1 MLSYF
6 ITLLRRSWR
15 MFVAVSK
22 VMLPVMVIVQIAQE
36 FGVVDMVGR
45 LIAPAMSLLNLPPEA
60 GIIWTTTMLTG
71 IYGGIATLAGLAG
84 SADMT
89 AGQLSA
95 LCAMMLFTHNIP
107 VEQAIV
113 KQAGAGFWSTSALR
127 IGTAIAYGAAVSWAC
142 HLTGALAEPMS
153 FEWLRGSAAASDG
166 TANSY
171 LAWAQATAFSLVLT
185 FVIIAVLVMVL
196 DALEK
201 LGITRRITT
210 AMMPL
215 LRISGL
221 NAQVAPVTTVG
232 VLLGL
237 TYGGALIIEEAKKQN
252 FSPRTRFL
260 ALTWLSLS
268 HALIED
274 TILLVALGADVWI
287 LLVGRVLIT
296 LAIVATL
303 AKLTDRGS
311 WSTNP
316 ASAEQSS

>member
-6 ITLLRRSWR
+6 ITLLKRSLR
-15 MFVAVSK
+15 MFITVSK
-22 VMLPVMVIVQIAQE
+22 VMLPVMIVVQIAQE
-36 FGVVDMVGR
+36 YGLVDMVGQF
-45 LIAPAMSLLNLPPEA
+45 IAPAMSLMNLPPEA

-71 IYGGIATLAGLAG
+71 IYGGIATLSGLAG

-113 KQAGAGFWSTSALR
+113 QRAGAGFWSTSALR
-127 IGTAIAYGAAVSWAC
+127 VGTAIAYGAAVSWAC

-153 FEWLRGSAAASDG
+153 FEWLRGSAA
-166 TANSY
+166 TADSNANPY
-171 LAWAQATAFSLVLT
+171 LVWAQATAFSLLLT
-185 FVIIAVLVMVL
+185 FAVIVVLVAAL

-201 LGITRRITT
+201 LGITRRITA

-215 LRISGL
+215 LKISGL

-252 FSPRTRFL
+252 FSARTRFL

-274 TILLVALGADVWI
+274 TLLLVALGADVWI
-287 LLVGRVLIT
+287 VLVGRVIVT

-303 AKLTDRGS
+303 ARLTDRG
-311 WSTNP
+311 NP
-316 ASAEQSS
+316 AYKLRSTSNSA